1 MSLAHRLGFAAIA
14 CLFAA
19 PLPAGAALIMHKD
32 LSHEMALAVAEGA
45 MQACLAKGYA
55 TSAVVVDR
63 DGETLVAMRGD
74 GAGPHTVENA
84 RRKAYTANTFKMP
97 SGGLRQEIIGSQFG
111 RAPAGDVAEHHRHR
125 RRRADQGR
133 QRRDRRRRGV
143 RFAGHRLGVRQRRYR
158 KDQRPIAVAVIPETA
173 KRLPGIHSPCPA
185 EESQCRFCVTSGY
198 GFRVPRYAR
207 PRNDV
212 TSASDISARRNR
224 PATAAGSRKSR
235 GCRRA
240 RAKNR
245 LRRRI

>member
-19 PLPAGAALIMHKD
+19 PLPASAALIMRKD

-97 SGGLRQEIIGSQFG
+97 SADYAKKLLDPASVAHQQVTLPSIIAIDGGVPIKVGNDVIG
-111 RAPAGDVAEHHRHR
+111 AAGLS
-125 RRRADQGR
+125 GSP
-133 QRRDRRRRGV
+133 GV
-143 RFAGHRLGVRQRRYR
+143 DGECVNAGIEKI
-158 KDQRPIAVAVIPETA
+158 KDQ
-173 KRLPGIHSPCPA
+173 L
-185 EESQCRFCVTSGY
+185 Q
-198 GFRVPRYAR
+198 
-207 PRNDV
+207 
-212 TSASDISARRNR
+212 
-224 PATAAGSRKSR
+224 
-235 GCRRA
+235 
-240 RAKNR
+240 
-245 LRRRI
+245 